1 MSEFN
6 PADLGYH
13 HHSVSDLASDTPVD
27 RPPDDE
33 LPRREREGLP
43 SSYRM
48 RADSH
53 YVELLTSAPAHQDRK
68 HGQADVG
75 RRQSEEG
82 AVALKGHAR
91 DARDEGILAGVAEGL
106 STIGAAAAALATDVS
121 PMSRRVNVDLISAH
135 VWRAS
140 WMLLARSI
148 LAGTHR
154 GRTAPE
160 GLGPLLARVK
170 DGFAAECRLTSTS
183 ILVSDDVWNVSVDV
197 DAEALVAAVAGAV
210 IWTLG
215 ATDAVEGTVIT
226 LSATTTGGRLDM
238 LEVSQGTAARVGHAT
253 RASGG
258 TSRSGEDAAGLGASV
273 AKAAARLH
281 DADATFLA
289 GDGPGTVVRFS
300 FRRTFA

>member
-1 MSEFN
+1 
-6 PADLGYH
+6 
-13 HHSVSDLASDTPVD
+13 
-27 RPPDDE
+27 
-33 LPRREREGLP
+33 
-43 SSYRM
+43 M

-53 YVELLTSAPAHQDRK
+53 YVELLTAAPVHQDRT
-68 HGQADVG
+68 HGQAEVG
-75 RRQSEEG
+75 RRPSSREG
-82 AVALKGHAR
+82 ADAPKGHAR
-91 DARDEGILAGVAEGL
+91 DARDEGLLAGVAEGL
-106 STIGAAAAALATDVS
+106 STIGAAAAALSTDVS
-121 PMSRRVNVDLISAH
+121 PMSRRVNVDLIGAH
-135 VWRAS
+135 VWRSS

-183 ILVSDDVWNVSVDV
+183 IVLSDDVWNVSVDV
-197 DAEALVAAVAGAV
+197 DADALVAAVAGAV

-226 LSATTTGGRLDM
+226 LSASTTGGRLET
-238 LEVSQGTAARVGHAT
+238 LEVSQSRAARLGHSSEEAG
-253 RASGG
+253 A
-258 TSRSGEDAAGLGASV
+258 SRSTDKAAGLGASV

-281 DADATFLA
+281 DADATFLG
-289 GDGPGTVVRFS
+289 GDGPGTIVRFN